1 MVRPDSRVQGVRRG
15 GGMNDSGEKRRLTL
29 DPGEKAA
36 IGKMVVENV
45 QDHAIQ
51 LEVSGDGPALRGKM
65 IVQPQDANTPALKV
79 YCMVV
84 SMYLDP
90 DKFMTLADDFL
101 ALSRD
106 IVTGVPSMGMLMAD
120 VGEAVR
126 DGRFEDALGKSLE
139 LLQYEEFLTKV
150 ANGEA
155 EMPEAPKAGS

>member
-1 MVRPDSRVQGVRRG
+1 M
-15 GGMNDSGEKRRLTL
+15 EKRRLTL

-36 IGKMVVENV
+36 IGKMAIENV
-45 QDHAIQ
+45 QDHAIE
-51 LEVSGDGPALRGKM
+51 LDVTGEGPVLRGKM
-65 IVQPQDANTPALKV
+65 IVQPEDANTPSLKV

-90 DKFMTLADDFL
+90 DKFTAMSDDFL
-101 ALSRD
+101 ALSRE
-106 IVTGVPSMGMLMAD
+106 IVLGVPSMGMLMAD

-139 LLQYEEFLTKV
+139 LLKYEEFLTKV

-155 EMPEAPKAGS
+155 EMPQPPQAGS